1 MKESTIAAIATA
13 PGEAG
18 VGIVRISGEESL
30 RILTQLFSPQR
41 GEKIGSKDNRR
52 MIFGQ
57 VKDPN
62 SLELV
67 DEALAVYMVAPQ
79 TYTREDVVEIQCHGG
94 LVSVKKILTLCLQ
107 AGAELAGPGEFTKRA
122 FLNGRFDLAQ
132 AEAVMELISAKT
144 NASYQ
149 NSLKQLSGNLSQ
161 QVSGIRRNLLEVLA
175 SITVATDFPENED
188 EAITVQRMKGFLE
201 SARLEVERLLETA
214 ETGRILRD
222 GVKTVILGKPNV
234 GKSSLMNAL
243 LRENRAIVT
252 EVAGTTRDSL
262 EEYVNL
268 HGVPLRLIDTAGI
281 RETNDQVE
289 KIGVDR
295 AVDWVGRADLL
306 VAVFDKSSQ
315 LEEEDYRVLALLS
328 ERKAIIL
335 LNKSDLE
342 ECISREIM
350 AKEVPNAMIIE
361 TSMATQQGLET
372 FENAIK
378 DLFFH
383 GGIDLHHETVIS
395 NVRHKNLLEKT
406 LDSMQE
412 AIQAIEAGMPVDCFE
427 VDVKDAWQ
435 SLGEISGDAVT
446 EDVLDQ
452 VFQEVCIDH
461 Y

>member
-1 MKESTIAAIATA
+1 MKEATIAAIATA

-18 VGIVRISGEESL
+18 IGIVRISGEESL
-30 RILTQLFSPQR
+30 QILSQLFSPQR
-41 GEKIGSKDNRR
+41 GRKIGIEDNRR

-67 DEALAVYMVAPQ
+67 DEALAVYMAAPQ

-94 LVSVKKILTLCLQ
+94 VVAVKKILNLCLQ
-107 AGAELAGPGEFTKRA
+107 SGAELAGPGEFTKRA

-149 NSLKQLSGNLSQ
+149 NSLKQLSGNLSK

-175 SITVATDFPENED
+175 NITVATDFPENED
-188 EAITVQRMKGFLE
+188 EVITISRMKGFLE
-201 SARLEVERLLETA
+201 SAQTEVDRLLRTS

-252 EVAGTTRDSL
+252 EVPGTTRDTL

-268 HGVPLRLIDTAGI
+268 RGVPLRLIDTAGI

-306 VAVFDKSSQ
+306 VAVFDKSCH
-315 LEEEDYRVLALLS
+315 LEEEDHRVLALLS

-335 LNKSDLE
+335 LNKSDLKE
-342 ECISREIM
+342 IISREIM
-350 AKEVPNAMIIE
+350 MKEAPDAMIIE

-383 GGIDLHHETVIS
+383 GGIDLQHEIVIS
-395 NVRHKNLLEKT
+395 NVRHKNLLQKT
-406 LDSMQE
+406 VDSIKE
-412 AIQAIEAGMPVDCFE
+412 AIQAIEAGIPVDCFE

-435 SLGEISGDAVT
+435 SLGEISGDSVT

-452 VFQEVCIDH
+452 VFQEFCIGK
-461 Y
+461 

>member
-149 NSLKQLSGNLSQ
+149 NSLKQLSGNLSE

-281 RETNDQVE
+281 RETNDRVE

-350 AKEVPNAMIIE
+350 TKEVPNAMIIE

-452 VFQEVCIDH
+452 VFQEFCIGK
-461 Y
+461 

>member
-1 MKESTIAAIATA
+1 MKEATIAAIATA

-30 RILTQLFSPQR
+30 RILGEIFLPQR
-41 GEKIGSKDNRR
+41 GRKIESEDNRR
-52 MIFGQ
+52 MVFGR
-57 VKDPN
+57 VVDPN

-94 LVSVKKILTLCLQ
+94 VVAVKKVLHLCLQ
-107 AGAELAGPGEFTKRA
+107 SGAELAGPGEFTKRA
-122 FLNGRFDLAQ
+122 FLNGRFDLSQ

-149 NSLKQLSGNLSQ
+149 NSLKQLSGHLSA

-175 SITVATDFPENED
+175 NITVAIDFPENEA

-201 SARLEVERLLETA
+201 SARTEVERLLSTA

-252 EVAGTTRDSL
+252 EVPGTTRDTL

-281 RETNDQVE
+281 RETEDRIE
-289 KIGVDR
+289 KIGVER
-295 AVDWVGRADLL
+295 AVDWVERADLL
-306 VAVFDKSSQ
+306 VAVFDKSRQ
-315 LEEEDYRVLALLS
+315 LEEEDHRVLALLS
-328 ERKAIIL
+328 ERKSIIL
-335 LNKSDLE
+335 LNKSDLKE
-342 ECISREIM
+342 IISREM
-350 AKEVPNAMIIE
+350 MVKEVPNAMIIE

-383 GGIDLHHETVIS
+383 GGVDLQHETVIS
-395 NVRHKNLLEKT
+395 NVRHKNLLQKT
-406 LDSMQE
+406 SASIGE
-412 AIQAIEAGMPVDCFE
+412 ALQAIEAGMPVDCFE

-435 SLGEISGDAVT
+435 SLGEISGDSVT

-452 VFQEVCIDH
+452 VFSEFCIGK
-461 Y
+461 

>member
-30 RILTQLFSPQR
+30 RILTQLFFPQR
-41 GEKIGSKDNRR
+41 GEKIASKDNRR

-57 VKDPN
+57 VKDPK

-94 LVSVKKILTLCLQ
+94 LVAVKKILTLCLQ

-149 NSLKQLSGNLSQ
+149 NSLKQLSGNLSE
-161 QVSGIRRNLLEVLA
+161 QVLGIRRNLLEVLA

-188 EAITVQRMKGFLE
+188 EAITVQRMKGFLV
-201 SARLEVERLLETA
+201 SAQLEVERLLETA

-315 LEEEDYRVLALLS
+315 LEEEDHRVLALLS

-395 NVRHKNLLEKT
+395 NVRHKNLLQKT

-452 VFQEVCIDH
+452 VFQEFCIGK
-461 Y
+461 

>member
-41 GEKIGSKDNRR
+41 GKKIGSEDNRR

-94 LVSVKKILTLCLQ
+94 VVAVKKILTLCLQ
-107 AGAELAGPGEFTKRA
+107 SGAELAGPGEFTKRA

-149 NSLKQLSGNLSQ
+149 NSLKQLSGNLSE

-201 SARLEVERLLETA
+201 SARIEVERLLRTA

-252 EVAGTTRDSL
+252 EVPGTTRDSL

-281 RETNDQVE
+281 RETKDQVE

-315 LEEEDYRVLALLS
+315 LEEEDHRVLALLS

-342 ECISREIM
+342 ESISREIM
-350 AKEVPNAMIIE
+350 AKEAPNALIIE

-395 NVRHKNLLEKT
+395 NVRHKNLLQKT

-435 SLGEISGDAVT
+435 SLGEISGDSVT

-452 VFQEVCIDH
+452 VFQEFCIGK
-461 Y
+461 